1 MSRLLT
7 VRLHLDD
14 CGNDNGPLR
23 VVPSSHRRGFLSDT
37 QIQEWS
43 KDNAITCTAHE
54 GMQAP
59 SHVTCNEEFEHITI
73 TMWLA
78 PEEQQRDRLSRP

>member
-1 MSRLLT
+1 MSRMLT

-23 VVPSSHRRGFLSDT
+23 VVPSSHRRGALSDT

-43 KDNAITCTAHE
+43 KDNAITCTADE

-59 SHVTCNEEFEHITI
+59 SQVACDEELEPITI

-78 PEEQQRDRLSRP
+78 QKHSESQTES